1 MLVNEVSSG
10 GDRGTAVSHISPNS
24 NIRPFVHPIRM
35 YLNSLELK
43 HLNLI
48 TPIFVQ
54 NGLGLKEEISLFST
68 RFVRK
73 HARDDTHQAQHGT
86 RMPHIPHSA
95 HTPTP
100 TFYQYPCK
108 RRWILTILSS
118 KFNIHTKYRIWA
130 SRYHQIKHKNITNHV
145 PEGLKP
151 FGYVKLTAAS
161 RSKSR
166 GATIWNHPRNAND
179 ILTSNNDDGRY
190 A

>member
-1 MLVNEVSSG
+1 MYVCMY
-10 GDRGTAVSHISPNS
+10 A
-24 NIRPFVHPIRM
+24 RM
-35 YLNSLELK
+35 
-43 HLNLI
+43 HVRI